1 MIRRLAS
8 GFIAP
13 LSLSLL
19 SLLPSALL
27 CSTAHA
33 ADYPGYRQADWIVP
47 SFTFHTGE
55 TLNNL
60 KLHYTTVGDPANP
73 AVLLL
78 HGTYRSGADFVG
90 KDFAGEMLGPG
101 QALDASKY
109 FLIMPDAIGVGKS
122 SKPSDGL
129 RAKFPQYN
137 YADMVLA
144 QYRLV
149 SEGLGIKHLRLVMGN
164 SMGGMQTWLWGE
176 MYPTMMDG
184 LVPMASQPIEMAS
197 RNWMMRRMLVESIR
211 QDPAWNNGNYTSQPP
226 SLRLANTMFVIATS
240 GGTMAYQTLAPTRA
254 QADKMVDE
262 RLAAPVTADAN
273 DFIYQWSSS
282 ADFNAMP
289 ALSRIQAPLLSI
301 NSADD
306 ERNPPETGT
315 MTAALQ
321 QMKKAELYVIPASA
335 ETRGHGT
342 TGMARFYAKQ
352 LATFLNSVP

>member
-1 MIRRLAS
+1 MIRRLAL
-8 GFIAP
+8 GIIAP
-13 LSLSLL
+13 LLLSSSLL
-19 SLLPSALL
+19 SAA
-27 CSTAHA
+27 AHA
-33 ADYPGYRQADWIVP
+33 AGYPQQREADWIAP

-55 TLNNL
+55 TLNNF
-60 KLHYTTVGDPANP
+60 KLHYITVGDPANP

-90 KDFAGEMLGPG
+90 KDFAGEMLGLG

-109 FLIMPDAIGVGKS
+109 YVIMPDAIGVGKS
-122 SKPSDGL
+122 AKPSDGL

-149 SEGLGIKHLRLVMGN
+149 TEGLGVKHLRLVMGN
-164 SMGGMQTWLWGE
+164 SMGGMQTWMWGE
-176 MYPTMMDG
+176 MYPSMMDG

-211 QDPAWNNGNYTSQPP
+211 QDPAWNGGNYTTQPP
-226 SLRLANTMFVIATS
+226 SLRLANTMFGIATA
-240 GGTMAYQTLAPTRA
+240 GGTLAYQALAPTRA
-254 QADKMVDE
+254 QADKIVDD
-262 RLAAPVTADAN
+262 RLNAPVTADAN
-273 DFIYQWSSS
+273 DFIYQWGSS

-289 ALSRIQAPLLSI
+289 NLTRIQAPVLAI

-315 MTAALQ
+315 MVAA
-321 QMKKAELYVIPASA
+321 MKQLKNAELYLIPASA

-342 TGMARFYAKQ
+342 TSFSKFYARQ
-352 LATFLNSVP
+352 VGAFLKTLPQR

>member
-1 MIRRLAS
+1 
-8 GFIAP
+8 
-13 LSLSLL
+13 
-19 SLLPSALL
+19 
-27 CSTAHA
+27 
-33 ADYPGYRQADWIVP
+33 
-47 SFTFHTGE
+47 
-55 TLNNL
+55 
-60 KLHYTTVGDPANP
+60 
-73 AVLLL
+73 
-78 HGTYRSGADFVG
+78 
-90 KDFAGEMLGPG
+90 
-101 QALDASKY
+101 
-109 FLIMPDAIGVGKS
+109 
-122 SKPSDGL
+122 
-129 RAKFPQYN
+129 
-137 YADMVLA
+137 
-144 QYRLV
+144 
-149 SEGLGIKHLRLVMGN
+149 
-164 SMGGMQTWLWGE
+164 MGGMQTWLWGE
-176 MYPTMMDG
+176 TYPTMMDA

-211 QDPAWNNGNYTSQPP
+211 QDPTWNNGNYTSQPP

-240 GGTMAYQTLAPTRA
+240 GGTMAYQTQAPTRA

-289 ALSRIQAPLLSI
+289 ALGRIQAPLLAI

-352 LATFLNSVP
+352 LAAFLNSVP

>member
-1 MIRRLAS
+1 MIRRLALTC
-8 GFIAP
+8 IAP
-13 LSLSLL
+13 LLMVAATLS
-19 SLLPSALL
+19 SS
-27 CSTAHA
+27 AHA
-33 ADYPGYRQADWIVP
+33 AGYPEQREADWIAP

-55 TLNNL
+55 TLKNL
-60 KLHYTTVGDPANP
+60 RLHYATVGNPQHP

-78 HGTYRSGADFVG
+78 HGTYRSGADMLG
-90 KDFAGEMLGPG
+90 KDFGGELFGPG
-101 QALDASKY
+101 QALDASKH
-109 FLIMPDAIGVGKS
+109 FIIMPDAIGTGKS
-122 SKPSDGL
+122 AKPSDGL
-129 RAKFPQYN
+129 RTAFPQYN

-149 SEGLGIKHLRLVMGN
+149 TEGLGVKHLRLVMGN

-176 MYPTMMDG
+176 TYPSMMDA

-197 RNWMMRRMLVESIR
+197 RNWMMRRMLVESIK
-211 QDPAWNNGNYTSQPP
+211 QDPAWNHGNYSSPPP

-240 GGTMAYQTLAPTRA
+240 GGTQAYQAQVPTRA
-254 QADKMVDE
+254 LADKMVDE

-282 ADFNAMP
+282 ADFNGMP
-289 ALSRIQAPLLSI
+289 ALGRIQAPLLAI

-315 MTAALQ
+315 MTAALK
-321 QMKKAELYVIPASA
+321 QMKKAELYLIPASA

-342 TGMARFYAKQ
+342 TGIAKFYARQ

>member
-1 MIRRLAS
+1 MIRRLTLTC
-8 GFIAP
+8 IVP
-13 LSLSLL
+13 LLLVAATLS
-19 SLLPSALL
+19 SPVR
-27 CSTAHA
+27 A
-33 ADYPGYRQADWIVP
+33 AGYPEQREADWIAP
-47 SFTFHTGE
+47 GFTFHSGQ
-55 TLNNL
+55 TLKNL
-60 KLHYTTVGDPANP
+60 RLHYATIGNPQHP

-78 HGTYRSGADFVG
+78 HGTYRSGADMLG
-90 KDFAGEMLGPG
+90 KDFGGELFGPG
-101 QALDASKY
+101 QALDASKH
-109 FLIMPDAIGVGKS
+109 FIIMPDAIGTGKS
-122 SKPSDGL
+122 AKPSDGL
-129 RAKFPQYN
+129 RMAFPQYN

-149 SEGLGIKHLRLVMGN
+149 TEGLGIKHLRLVMGN

-176 MYPTMMDG
+176 TYPTMMDA

-226 SLRLANTMFVIATS
+226 SLRLANTMFAIATS
-240 GGTMAYQTLAPTRA
+240 GGTMAYQALAPTRA

-289 ALSRIQAPLLSI
+289 ALGRIQAPLLAI

-352 LATFLNSVP
+352 LGTFLNSVP

>member
-1 MIRRLAS
+1 MIRRLTLQCI
-8 GFIAP
+8 G
-13 LSLSLL
+13 LL
-19 SLLPSALL
+19 LAAMMA
-27 CSTAHA
+27 STATHA
-33 ADYPGYRQADWIVP
+33 AGYPERREADWIVP

-60 KLHYTTVGDPANP
+60 RLHYITVGDPRHP

-78 HGTYRSGADFVG
+78 HGTYRSGADMLG
-90 KDFAGEMLGPG
+90 KDFGGELFGPG
-101 QALDASKY
+101 QALDASKH
-109 FLIMPDAIGVGKS
+109 FIIMPDAIGTGKS

-129 RAKFPQYN
+129 RMAFPQYN

-149 SEGLGIKHLRLVMGN
+149 TEGLGVKHLRLVMGN

-176 MYPTMMDG
+176 TYPAMMDA

-197 RNWMMRRMLVESIR
+197 RNWMMRRMLVESIK
-211 QDPAWNNGNYTSQPP
+211 QDPAWNSGNYRSQPP

-240 GGTMAYQTLAPTRA
+240 GGTIAWQAQAPTRA
-254 QADKMVDE
+254 QADKLVDE

-289 ALSRIQAPLLSI
+289 GLGRIQAPLLAI

-315 MTAALQ
+315 LATALQ
-321 QMKKAELYVIPASA
+321 QMKKADVYLIPASA

-342 TGMARFYAKQ
+342 TGFARFYAKQ